1 MVFVSIGLTHA
12 LYIRIFV
19 FLESSC
25 DLRRIFCPKYDLL
38 ASIRWSVI
46 SSEKLLSPVTN
57 EPRYKKLILLLNKP
71 TRCSWAVTFI
81 SLVYH
86 STCFG
91 RFLHPSSGVYNC
103 ICSPWYECTT
113 DNRLPTWQDMN
124 SYRVHVLPRRK
135 AVVQCA
141 LVPGAAY
148 TVIYSWWWV
157 QEAPETCTVVN
168 SYRIHI
174 LPRRKAVVRCA
185 LVPGAAYTVI
195 YSWWWVQEAPETC
208 RVVNKW
214 NKKSLRSCIV
224 LVYLLLISEY
234 VPPIQHYSYK
244 NHDKSAKNCKNG
256 YWPDTN

>member
-103 ICSPWYECTT
+103 ICSPWYECKS
-113 DNRLPTWQDMN
+113 DNHRCGYPMCTRTRGCIYIPILMMM
-124 SYRVHVLPRRK
+124 
-135 AVVQCA
+135 
-141 LVPGAAY
+141 GA
-148 TVIYSWWWV
+148 
-157 QEAPETCTVVN
+157 
-168 SYRIHI
+168 
-174 LPRRKAVVRCA
+174 
-185 LVPGAAYTVI
+185 
-195 YSWWWVQEAPETC
+195 
-208 RVVNKW
+208 
-214 NKKSLRSCIV
+214 RSAR
-224 LVYLLLISEY
+224 
-234 VPPIQHYSYK
+234 
-244 NHDKSAKNCKNG
+244 NM
-256 YWPDTN
+256 